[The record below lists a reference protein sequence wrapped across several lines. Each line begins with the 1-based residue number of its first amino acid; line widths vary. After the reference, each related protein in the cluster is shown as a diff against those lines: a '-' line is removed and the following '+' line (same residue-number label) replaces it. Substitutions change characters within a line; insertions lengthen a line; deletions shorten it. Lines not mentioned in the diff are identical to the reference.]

1 MWGGGLDL
9 QEWDC
14 GCGWNRKGF
23 LSLGPGF
30 SRVSFV
36 TKGWERHPHVFRFG
50 FLRGGGCLKQ

>member
-50 FLRGGGCLKQ
+50 FLRGGGV